1 MRKYLQRVFAKYK
14 LTTMK
19 KYLKNIS
26 IWLIILSIWVNK
38 YYNLS
43 PYLALPK
50 VNNFLDILISSTDVV
65 VIILSSWFFVITF
78 FYNYFQPHT
87 KYFVQPTVSHLF
99 ALITLMISF
108 LINPSYGLLLTIAR
122 IFLLINII
130 PKLLHES
137 TQRFRVT
144 LMIGL
149 SLALLFDHFLL
160 SSSLPVILLMVLSM
174 KLGFWQ
180 KNLVYIYLIVNFAV
194 SLFQITTGHS
204 LGLVYLGEPIIDSN
218 TLNIAR
224 ENFFG
229 ANVLR
234 GYGLTQHPALFG
246 FVAVFGLLFGIKN
259 KLATK
264 DANVQMDNNFPSME
278 VAPYSSFKT
287 NFQQKV
293 LPIASSILSLSR
305 ISLMTFLFEW
315 IVNTRKRFNV
325 TQKILCLGAI
335 LGLFVYRFVTSDKYR
350 ILDYQTWAD
359 VTLAMTFKDMFFGL
373 GYYPE
378 FLFNFYEGLDIWQ
391 MQPTHNSILG
401 IFTQFGVWGFLG
413 LLGWLYYDLLK
424 PYFDNKKKKEQ

>member
-1 MRKYLQRVFAKYK
+1 MRKYLKRVFAKCK
-14 LTTMK
+14 LIIMK
-19 KYLKNIS
+19 KHLKNIS
-26 IWLIILSIWVNK
+26 IWLFILSIWVNK
-38 YYNLS
+38 YYNLNT
-43 PYLALPK
+43 YLAIPK
-50 VNNFLDILISSTDVV
+50 VNNFLDILISSTDII
-65 VIILSSWFFVITF
+65 VIILSFWFFVITF

-122 IFLLINII
+122 IYLLINII

-160 SSSLPVILLMVLSM
+160 SSSLPVILLMILSV
-174 KLGFWQ
+174 KLGLWQ
-180 KNLVYIYLIVNFAV
+180 KNFVYLYLIVNFAV
-194 SLFQITTGHS
+194 SLFQIITGHS
-204 LGLVYLGEPIIDSN
+204 LGLLYLGEPVINAN

-229 ANVLR
+229 TNILR
-234 GYGLTQHPALFG
+234 GYGLTQHPALLG
-246 FVAVFGLLFGIKN
+246 FVAVFGLLFGMKN
-259 KLATK
+259 KLANK
-264 DANVQMDNNFPSME
+264 DPNEQVNTNSPSLE
-278 VAPYSSFKT
+278 AVPYSGFKT
-287 NFQQKV
+287 NFLQKL
-293 LPIASSILSLSR
+293 LPITSSILSLSR

-315 IVNTRKRFNV
+315 IVNTKKRFNI
-325 TQKILCLGAI
+325 TQKILCLGAV

-350 ILDYQTWAD
+350 LLDYQTWTD
-359 VTLAMTFKDMFFGL
+359 VSLAMTFKDMFFGL

-424 PYFDNKKKKEQ
+424 PYFDNKKKKEL